1 MIKNVI
7 LIAGCGIA
15 VVVAACSVSEC
26 IKQRKKTIQKR
37 RYLEALEIEYAFD
50 NVKRRLEEQ
59 KAEADIEDE
68 NIRKLIRKANR
79 MIEMG

>member
-7 LIAGCGIA
+7 LIAGCVIA
-15 VVVAACSVSEC
+15 VVVAAHSVSEC

-37 RYLEALEIEYAFD
+37 KYLEALEIEYAFD

-68 NIRKLIRKANR
+68 NIRKLIRKADR

>member
-7 LIAGCGIA
+7 LIVGCGIA

-37 RYLEALEIEYAFD
+37 KYLEALEIEYAFD
-50 NVKRRLEEQ
+50 NIKRRLEVEKQ
-59 KAEADIEDE
+59 KADIEDE
-68 NIRKLIRKANR
+68 NIRKLIRKADR
-79 MIEMG
+79 MIKMG